1 MEQLNDRL
9 GIQALPDCIPHHN
22 VHKRVVKHLQHASV
36 IAHTRLHYPGHTK
49 WYPIQ
54 VRQKNK

>member
-9 GIQALPDCIPHHN
+9 GVQALPDCIRHHN
-22 VHKRVVKHLQHASV
+22 VHERVVKHLQHANV
-36 IAHTRLHYPGHTK
+36 IAHTRLHYTGHTK
-49 WYPIQ
+49 WYPIR